1 MVNWYRQKVCFFILI
16 CSFLDKQSVSV
27 AIDSQG
33 QFASNSVLV
42 NQEQKANGWLARQ
55 VISCAAI
62 NPAYQQVYSF
72 EIKNY
77 YINLCQLGSSFY
89 YHRQSRFNPSN
100 SLLVPAQAV
109 FGGNVFQATNGKATY
124 FVGKDG
130 DRHYSS
136 VMPNS
141 NEIVF
146 EPELQPPSS
155 DLSQDL
161 AEANSDLPTDNLAAN
176 QASLELD
183 NRGKNSQQSKPVL
196 TCLGE
201 QSAFYPHLDSWQK
214 LIGKSTATANQ
225 YATNNGHSFAYDN
238 RTPEQALIT
247 TNQGTAIN
255 LNIATVSKTI
265 ERVCIESA
273 VEN

>member
-16 CSFLDKQSVSV
+16 CSLLDKHSVSV

-33 QFASNSVLV
+33 QFAANSVLV
-42 NQEQKANGWLARQ
+42 NQEQKANKWLARQ

-77 YINLCQLGSSFY
+77 YINLCQLGNSFY
-89 YHRQSRFNPSN
+89 YRRQSKFNPIS

-109 FGGNVFQATNGKATY
+109 FGGNVFQATKGKATY

-146 EPELQPPSS
+146 EPELQSPSF
-155 DLSQDL
+155 DLSPDL
-161 AEANSDLPTDNLAAN
+161 TKANSDLPTDNLG
-176 QASLELD
+176 E
-183 NRGKNSQQSKPVL
+183 NSQQSRPAL
-196 TCLGE
+196 ICLGE
-201 QSAFYPHLDSWQK
+201 KSAFDPRLDSWQK

-238 RTPEQALIT
+238 QTPEQAIIT
-247 TNQGTAIN
+247 TSQGTVID
-255 LNIATVSKTI
+255 LNIATVSETI
-265 ERVCIESA
+265 ERVCIKSV

>member
-27 AIDSQG
+27 AVTVG

-77 YINLCQLGSSFY
+77 YINVCQLGSSFY
-89 YHRQSRFNPSN
+89 YSRQSKFNPSN

-155 DLSQDL
+155 DLSQD
-161 AEANSDLPTDNLAAN
+161 AEANSDLPTDNLPANRAN

-183 NRGKNSQQSKPVL
+183 NHGKNSPQSKPAL

-201 QSAFYPHLDSWQK
+201 KSAFHPRLDSWQK
-214 LIGKSTATANQ
+214 LIGKSTATAN
-225 YATNNGHSFAYDN
+225 
-238 RTPEQALIT
+238 
-247 TNQGTAIN
+247 
-255 LNIATVSKTI
+255 
-265 ERVCIESA
+265 
-273 VEN
+273 